1 MGSGYSK
8 MKKQAKLMEQQLEM
22 MKTEM
27 KNKQVTGTSGNG
39 LVNVVVNGEKELLE
53 IKIKP
58 ECVDTSDLEGLQ
70 DLIKAACDDAYQKIA
85 SDDPMGNFSLP
96 GGMSLPFG
104 L

>member
-22 MKTEM
+22 MRNEM
-27 KNKQVTGTSGNG
+27 KNKQVSGSAGNG
-39 LVNVVVNGEKELLE
+39 LVTVLVNGEKELLE

-70 DLIKAACDDAYQKIA
+70 DLIKAACDDAYSKL
-85 SDDPMGNFSLP
+85 SDDPLNNFSFP
-96 GGMSLPFG
+96 GGMNPSFG
-104 L
+104 F